1 MTTTQPTESISGQV
15 EAWVRLP
22 AATLAATIDLLHR
35 LDVFFR
41 EHADSTVHT
50 QLSLFCAATGSH
62 PICGAPALLDE
73 LGLRALML
81 RTAMT
86 AAGTDH
92 DHADE

>member
-1 MTTTQPTESISGQV
+1 MTTTQPIGRVGEQA

-22 AATLAATIDLLHR
+22 AATVAATIDLLHR

-41 EHADSTVHT
+41 EHADTVVHA
-50 QLSLFCAATGSH
+50 QLSVFCAATGSH
-62 PICGAPALLDE
+62 PVCGAPALLDE

-86 AAGTDH
+86 AAGAGEDR
-92 DHADE
+92 AGE

>member
-1 MTTTQPTESISGQV
+1 MTTTQPAGCVGGQV

-22 AATLAATIDLLHR
+22 AVSVAAAIDLLHR

-62 PICGAPALLDE
+62 PVCGAPALLDE

-81 RTAMT
+81 RTAIA
-86 AAGTDH
+86 AAG
-92 DHADE
+92 E

>member
-1 MTTTQPTESISGQV
+1 MTTTQPAGAGGDQI

-22 AATLAATIDLLHR
+22 AGAVAATIDLLHR

-41 EHADSTVHT
+41 EHADSMVHT

-62 PICGAPALLDE
+62 PVCGPPALLDE

-81 RTAMT
+81 RAAMT
-86 AAGTDH
+86 AAGTGEDRR
-92 DHADE
+92 